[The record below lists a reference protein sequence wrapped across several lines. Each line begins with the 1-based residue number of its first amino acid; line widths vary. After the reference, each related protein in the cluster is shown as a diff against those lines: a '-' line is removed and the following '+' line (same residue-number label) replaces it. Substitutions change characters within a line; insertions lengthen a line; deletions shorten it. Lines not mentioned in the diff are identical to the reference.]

1 MINQSIFHSETLK
14 IWTATI
20 IASTVNLTKYLDSN
34 NFLLL
39 KEVLPLL
46 SWSVTIIYTCIKVV
60 QLLRRNNV
68 KNN

>member
-1 MINQSIFHSETLK
+1 MINQDIFHSETLK

-20 IASTVNLTKYLDSN
+20 IASTVNLTKYLNGD

-39 KEVLPLL
+39 KEVLPLV

-60 QLLRRNNV
+60 QVLRGRNV
-68 KNN
+68 KK